1 MRGYGRYAR
10 GLLTALLAEPS
21 PHEFVFFVDVHTETA
36 WSFPEGAQVV
46 VVSTKEAPTEAATA
60 DGRRSILD
68 LWAMTSALARMPLD
82 VLFYP
87 SVYTYFP
94 AITRARIVLGV
105 HDIIPELYPK
115 LVFPSRH
122 QRFLWQ
128 AKGWLAHRQADYI
141 LTVSDH
147 AKDGIVHYFGW
158 DTDFVWVVGEAP
170 DPVFRPNTDQFAISQ
185 ALTRQGLDPD
195 SRFIVCL
202 GGLNPHKNMEVL
214 FEAMTK
220 LRRQPQFAD
229 LQLVLVGPAES
240 DSFTPGA
247 ATARQIVAQSG
258 LSEAVHF
265 TGYLPD
271 TEVACLLNA
280 AQLLAMPSL
289 EEGYGLGAVEAAACG
304 TPVVATKHSP
314 LPQLLAG
321 GGLFVDPRRPQEVT
335 AALAEILGDKSKRQ
349 EMGRVALSRAQELT
363 WQRAAGQ
370 FLELL
375 AAIEVDVALDN

>member
-1 MRGYGRYAR
+1 
-10 GLLTALLAEPS
+10 
-21 PHEFVFFVDVHTETA
+21 
-36 WSFPEGAQVV
+36 
-46 VVSTKEAPTEAATA
+46 
-60 DGRRSILD
+60 
-68 LWAMTSALARMPLD
+68 
-82 VLFYP
+82 
-87 SVYTYFP
+87 
-94 AITRARIVLGV
+94 
-105 HDIIPELYPK
+105 
-115 LVFPSRH
+115 
-122 QRFLWQ
+122 
-128 AKGWLAHRQADYI
+128 
-141 LTVSDH
+141 
-147 AKDGIVHYFGW
+147 
-158 DTDFVWVVGEAP
+158 
-170 DPVFRPNTDQFAISQ
+170 
-185 ALTRQGLDPD
+185 
-195 SRFIVCL
+195 
-202 GGLNPHKNMEVL
+202 MEVL